1 MKKILISKNLKVN
14 FLFKLLFDIVYIL
27 PTTNVKNKKK
37 QYKTRY
43 ISPDFISLRENFS
56 SENIAAKYSEKILN
70 EYIGKVPNFFSNDE
84 NYNFLYWDLR
94 KYLSTEITKYL
105 KCEYFADKVLK
116 ENEIKDS
123 KIFINLENIDYTV
136 LKLLKKK
143 NIIKYSIPF
152 FLSFKYF
159 LRSFLRL
166 TFTYFYIGLLPEIK
180 FFFCRNIL
188 NKKLSFKVGYNLFF
202 RQNFDEW
209 HGSPDFFLK
218 NKNFDK
224 DEVIYVANSRIQ
236 ISRKGL
242 KTHNE
247 WVDELKK
254 KYNIVNLNSISKSI
268 SKKQYLRF
276 IYPEAKRLRNFFFKN
291 SKILNLININAA
303 NILSLNMNWKI
314 FYELFSV
321 KHFFS
326 SMIFGENITNNI
338 QSNKSVSSNFIYFS
352 TTGDLLDERKFQNHT
367 EWLQYSYHRYDNFFG
382 TKLSYQQF
390 ITYDNIFK
398 NFCETGNFAS
408 NKILNSNKKDILE
421 KLKIPICKKLISF
434 FDDTWA
440 FGGTQSFV
448 SYERFLDSIIK
459 ISKENQEFFYL
470 FKPKKN
476 FNYFAK
482 MSSNQIFNKIQ
493 EIINL
498 DNIIFFDD
506 SSNDN
511 NKIDAHDIIAVSEIC
526 IFSPMSSLSYD
537 ALCSKK
543 KTIVFDPDKIYNN
556 QKYILTM
563 SELLYTQ
570 DYHQLLNTLKYWQNN
585 DNDYMID
592 VLNEK
597 YLKPYVDKYCDHNS
611 LKRFVDYINSK

>member
-1 MKKILISKNLKVN
+1 LKKILISKILKVN
-14 FLFKLLFDIVYIL
+14 FLLKFFFDIVYIL
-27 PTTNVKNKKK
+27 PSNDIKNKKIK
-37 QYKTRY
+37 KKIVYLP
-43 ISPDFISLRENFS
+43 PDFINLRENFL

-70 EYIGKVPNFFSNDE
+70 EYIGEVPNFFPNED

-116 ENEIKDS
+116 EKQIKDA

-136 LKLLKKK
+136 LQLLKKN
-143 NIIKYSIPF
+143 NIIKYSIPSL
-152 FLSFKYF
+152 LSFKYF

-180 FFFCRNIL
+180 FFFCKNL
-188 NKKLSFKVGYNLFF
+188 LKKKSTFKVGYNLFF

-224 DEVIYVANSRIQ
+224 NEVIYVANSRIQ
-236 ISRKGL
+236 MSKKGL

-254 KYNIVNLNSISKSI
+254 KHNIINLNSISKSI
-268 SKKQYLRF
+268 SKKKYLGS

-291 SKILNLININAA
+291 FKILNLININAA
-303 NILSLNMNWKI
+303 NILSLNTNWKI
-314 FYELFSV
+314 FYELFSI

-326 SMIFGENITNNI
+326 SMIYGENITNFI
-338 QSNKSVSSNFIYFS
+338 QSNQSISSNFIYFS
-352 TTGDLLDERKFQNHT
+352 TTGDLLDERKFNNHT

-382 TKLSYQQF
+382 TKLSYEQF
-390 ITYDNIFK
+390 ITYENIFK

-408 NKILNSNKKDILE
+408 NKILNSNKKEILE
-421 KLKIPICKKLISF
+421 KLKIPTGKKLISF

-440 FGGTQSFV
+440 LGGTQSFS
-448 SYERFLDSIIK
+448 SYEKFLDSIIR
-459 ISKENQEFFYL
+459 ISKENQDFFYL
-470 FKPKKN
+470 FKPKKD
-476 FNYFAK
+476 FNYFLK
-482 MSSNQIFNKIQ
+482 MSNNKIFDKIQ

-498 DNIIFFDD
+498 DNIIFFD
-506 SSNDN
+506 SSFVDK
-511 NKIDAHDIIAVSEIC
+511 NKIDAHDLIAASEIC

-556 QKYILTM
+556 EKYILTM

-570 DYHQLLNTLKYWQNN
+570 DYYQLLNTLKYWLKNE
-585 DNDYMID
+585 NDYMIN

-597 YLKPYVDKYCDHNS
+597 YLKPYVDKYCDKNS
-611 LKRFVDYINSK
+611 VKRFINYIDTK